1 MGSFRHRAVIATT
14 APLFLFCNS
23 QVLTVI
29 DKNDKDAICIIDF
42 CGECNQSM
50 ASQRADIKVIS
61 ENKYNI
67 LIVDDLSEN
76 LRLLTNIL
84 SAHGYTVHAAKSGA
98 SALQY
103 LQANLADLV
112 LLDVVM
118 PGMDGYQVC
127 ELLKSDERTR
137 DIPVIFLSSAD
148 HVFNKTQAFSKGGVD
163 YMLKPFH
170 EEELLARINVHLSLR
185 AVQKQLVEQNIQ
197 LQKEI
202 VERKQAQEKI
212 LYLATHDALTGLPN
226 RALLQERIKRDL
238 ALARRYQR
246 EVAILFIDLDR
257 FKQINDSLGHH
268 VGDELLKAAAERMK
282 RCVRETDSLGRLG
295 GDEFV
300 ICLPEIISA
309 EVASLVAKK
318 FSKRW
323 RNHSISRITHCI
335 SAEVS
340 V

>member
-1 MGSFRHRAVIATT
+1 M
-14 APLFLFCNS
+14 
-23 QVLTVI
+23 
-29 DKNDKDAICIIDF
+29 
-42 CGECNQSM
+42 
-50 ASQRADIKVIS
+50 IS